1 MIFKPILQKESEKNI
16 LRDRLLGPNP
26 QSVCYSMSG
35 MGPAN
40 SDFSK
45 LPGIAH
51 GAGPET
57 AGWDS
62 MLEVL
67 TTQSAMLRLAS
78 LASPRSFWD
87 TIILGHILEFLNQ
100 NLYLSKRDD
109 ISSMGNNYTSNK
121 IHITRI
127 LFQILFLK
135 MYKSPFVER
144 KRKFEQFNPFFLF
157 RQKNMVFK
165 LTSW

>member
-26 QSVCYSMSG
+26 QSVCYSTSG

-100 NLYLSKRDD
+100 
-109 ISSMGNNYTSNK
+109 MMENNYTSNK

-135 MYKSPFVER
+135 MYKSPFIER
-144 KRKFEQFNPFFLF
+144 KRKFEQFNRFFLF
-157 RQKNMVFK
+157 RQKTWYLN
-165 LTSW
+165 